1 MRGWRSRGAPE
12 VVVVVVVERPSR
24 SSLEFETP
32 PESRSPAAP
41 PPRYVQTK
49 KTSSTSTRP
58 RRSTSR
64 SSPRRRWVL
73 TSPEHRSSLVIA
85 ATGRW
90 GDTHPAHVF
99 THPLTHK
106 PTHSQTHASP
116 SSVLQAL
123 ELLKCTHEGLT
134 TAEAE
139 KRLEEYGPNKLPEGS
154 RNALLV
160 YLGYMYVR
168 LNRCSCFPFT
178 RPRRVACSAL
188 STKPPSSLFP
198 LPPPAH
204 PFLSPEPP
212 TLIPSSGGT
221 RSPGPWRRRRS
232 SPLPSWTM
240 WTLR

>member
-12 VVVVVVVERPSR
+12 VVVAVVVERQSR

-73 TSPEHRSSLVIA
+73 TSPEQRSSLVIA

-99 THPLTHK
+99 THSLTNPLTHK
-106 PTHSQTHASP
+106 PTHH
-116 SSVLQAL
+116 
-123 ELLKCTHEGLT
+123 LL
-134 TAEAE
+134 
-139 KRLEEYGPNKLPEGS
+139 
-154 RNALLV
+154 
-160 YLGYMYVR
+160 
-168 LNRCSCFPFT
+168 PF
-178 RPRRVACSAL
+178 S
-188 STKPPSSLFP
+188 
-198 LPPPAH
+198 
-204 PFLSPEPP
+204 
-212 TLIPSSGGT
+212 
-221 RSPGPWRRRRS
+221 RRS
-232 SPLPSWTM
+232 SCLNARTRASPRPRPRSVSRSTGRTSFPRDLVTPCSCTSG
-240 WTLR
+240 TCTFD